1 MKEVVASAGPVSGS
15 ISLLHRFSG
24 RGPIVEPAA
33 VVLVHVETRRLR
45 EFDRPNRSDARAA
58 GKHDPPP
65 PRGRGKRHRI
75 EDRERV
81 RGRAWDVTRRELV
94 RLADIDEQQGT
105 ISQAALDRVPIEIDN
120 SASFRHRKTPSAAL
134 EPIRAGAA
142 WVPGAARA
150 ATGAPGRCR
159 PRRPER

>member
-1 MKEVVASAGPVSGS
+1 MKGSTASAGPASGS
-15 ISLLHRFSG
+15 VSSLHGFAG

-45 EFDRPNRSDARAA
+45 EFDRPSRSDARAA

-65 PRGRGKRHRI
+65 LRGCGKRHRI

-105 ISQAALDRVPIEIDN
+105 I
-120 SASFRHRKTPSAAL
+120 
-134 EPIRAGAA
+134 
-142 WVPGAARA
+142 
-150 ATGAPGRCR
+150 
-159 PRRPER
+159 